1 MKGHQRYYGLLHKYK
16 QVYLFISILV
26 IVGFCMGIFLSNYID
41 VKDTANL
48 SAYLTTV
55 NENVDKYAYF
65 VDQFFLGILFIL
77 FVFFLGTSI
86 IGIPI
91 VSFITFTKGLQI
103 GFSCALFV
111 CTYQMKGII
120 GILIT
125 LLPQVLMDLLATF
138 LISACAIQLSM
149 YLIYSCSNCE
159 RLDFK
164 RLINS
169 VLNDIFISFVI
180 VLIGSYIKAT
190 VVMELIRLFNLM

>member
-1 MKGHQRYYGLLHKYK
+1 
-16 QVYLFISILV
+16 
-26 IVGFCMGIFLSNYID
+26 
-41 VKDTANL
+41 
-48 SAYLTTV
+48 
-55 NENVDKYAYF
+55 
-65 VDQFFLGILFIL
+65 
-77 FVFFLGTSI
+77 
-86 IGIPI
+86 
-91 VSFITFTKGLQI
+91 
-103 GFSCALFV
+103 
-111 CTYQMKGII
+111 MKGIV

-149 YLIYSCSNCE
+149 YLIYSCSNRE

-180 VLIGSYIKAT
+180 VLIGSYLKAT